1 MAVSAAARR
10 LKDASR
16 VLANVL
22 GAMGVTALEKQE
34 VCSIG
39 R

>member
-1 MAVSAAARR
+1 MTLSALARR
-10 LKDASR
+10 VKAASK

-22 GAMGVTALEKQE
+22 GAFGVMAREKQE

-39 R
+39 G